1 MFLVRAPVRPGT
13 SFALKSA
20 KASCLIARLDY
31 QRIRGKIQGTK
42 LDAILQKMLEIAQEL
57 VVSQD

>member
-1 MFLVRAPVRPGT
+1 
-13 SFALKSA
+13 
-20 KASCLIARLDY
+20 LDY
-31 QRIRGKIQGTK
+31 PRIRGKIQGTK